1 MQELTYMDLKEINAM
16 NKNTLMEN
24 LGIEYTELSKG
35 RVVARMPVD
44 MRTKQPMGILHGG
57 ASLAL
62 AETVAGVGSYLLVDP
77 ELYDVRGMAV
87 NANHIGSVSQGY
99 VFAHAEIIHKG
110 VNSHIWNIT
119 ISDDEGRAVSICRF
133 TNMILKK

>member
-1 MQELTYMDLKEINAM
+1 
-16 NKNTLMEN
+16 
-24 LGIEYTELSKG
+24 
-35 RVVARMPVD
+35 
-44 MRTKQPMGILHGG
+44 
-57 ASLAL
+57 
-62 AETVAGVGSYLLVDP
+62 
-77 ELYDVRGMAV
+77 MAV

-119 ISDDEGRAVSICRF
+119 ISDDGGRAVSICRF

>member
-119 ISDDEGRAVSICRF
+119 ISDDGGRAVSICRF